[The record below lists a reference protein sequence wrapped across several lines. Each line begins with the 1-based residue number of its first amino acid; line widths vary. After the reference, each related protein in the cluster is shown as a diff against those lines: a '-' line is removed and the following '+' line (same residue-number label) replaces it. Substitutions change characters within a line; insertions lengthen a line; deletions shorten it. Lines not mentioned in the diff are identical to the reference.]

1 MGHCFLLFAG
11 FQLVDCGLALRGRV
25 KSGGVGLGDASPP
38 AAETKL
44 LGGEENVRWT
54 KNYDDIHENDRK
66 FPLADDEDREFQ
78 RTKNPMSSR
87 LITVI

>member
-38 AAETKL
+38 RGRNKAPW
-44 LGGEENVRWT
+44 GEENVR
-54 KNYDDIHENDRK
+54 
-66 FPLADDEDREFQ
+66 
-78 RTKNPMSSR
+78 
-87 LITVI
+87 